1 MFDHILNFS
10 DNTLY
15 KDSVRLDPLIMQT
28 CGFSCKFAHNLV
40 FQPYDWTEWSQLWL
54 VLNSENV
61 AF

>member
-40 FQPYDWTEWSQLWL
+40 FQPYDWTE
-54 VLNSENV
+54 
-61 AF
+61 